1 MFGGADCISARRVH
15 DDDALPRGG
24 VDVHVIDACAGAT
37 HDLQPRT
44 SVNDVLNGI
53 YGIWP

>member
-1 MFGGADCISARRVH
+1 MFGGADRVSSRRVH

-24 VDVHVIDACAGAT
+24 VDVHVIDAGAGAT

-44 SVNDVLNGI
+44 SVNDVLNRI
-53 YGIWP
+53 RRI